1 MNKNRVPAYNG
12 GMGKTFN
19 NIQMNND
26 NNNNNAQSE

>member
-19 NIQMNND
+19 NIQMNN

>member
-19 NIQMNND
+19 NIQINND
-26 NNNNNAQSE
+26 NNNNAQSE

>member
-1 MNKNRVPAYNG
+1 MNKNRVPAYKG

-26 NNNNNAQSE
+26 NNNNAQSE

>member
-26 NNNNNAQSE
+26 NNNNAQSE